1 VRQYAIHQMGG
12 GVCHAS
18 RRAARTDSSSL
29 AAERHNDLVVTAL
42 TAHAREAVREDAA
55 AQIRGELALDVARQ
69 PAAVGVGVAQL
80 GEQRLGVPGHQLVQH
95 GSFRGAAPVPAER
108 LSGRAGRPFV
118 QAADEHVSA
127 L

>member
-1 VRQYAIHQMGG
+1 MRRGIR
-12 GVCHAS
+12 HAP
-18 RRAARTDSSSL
+18 RRATRADAAPL
-29 AAERHNDLVVTAL
+29 AAECDDDFVVAHL
-42 TAHAREAVREDAA
+42 AAHAREAVREDAA
-55 AQIRGELALDVARQ
+55 SQIRGELALDVARQ

-95 GSFRGAAPVPAER
+95 GSFRIPAPVPAER